1 VARGDGEAPSLT
13 VSPRRL
19 LKVEM
24 TGPTPN
30 SNLMSNLDPLL
41 PPPER
46 LAALR
51 IVDANANRAAEGL
64 RVVEEYCRFF
74 LGDAALSKEC
84 KSLRHD
90 LAELVGAI
98 PPAMLAAARD
108 TTGDV
113 GTAISTE
120 AEGERGSLRAVA
132 IAGSKRVEQALRVI
146 EEYAK
151 SLHLPESAGFEQ
163 LRYRAYSLGRQWT
176 LLENSRARLDGCRL
190 YVLIDGRKS
199 EDEFERLVAS
209 LVRGGVDMLQLR
221 DKTLADRTL
230 LARAK
235 RLRELVPAGNG
246 PLIIVNDRPD
256 LALLAGADGVHVGQE
271 ELTVRDVRRVV
282 GPEMLVGVSTHSLE
296 QARQAVVDGAS
307 YIGCGPTFPSGTKSF
322 DHYPGLDLLRAVAR
336 EVGLPAFAI
345 GGITQSNLSDVL
357 AAGFSR
363 VAVSGSIAGAADAEK
378 EARLMLRQLTA
389 AASSNQ
395 QAAAD

>member
-1 VARGDGEAPSLT
+1 
-13 VSPRRL
+13 
-19 LKVEM
+19 
-24 TGPTPN
+24 
-30 SNLMSNLDPLL
+30 MSNLDPLL
-41 PPPER
+41 PPRER

-113 GTAISTE
+113 GTTISTE

-132 IAGSKRVEQALRVI
+132 IASSKRVEQALRVI
-146 EEYAK
+146 EEYVK
-151 SLHLPESAGFEQ
+151 SLHLPESAGFER
-163 LRYRAYSLGRQWT
+163 LRYRAYSLARQWT
-176 LLENSRARLDGCRL
+176 LLENSQDRLDGCRL

-199 EDEFERLVAS
+199 EEEFDRLATA
-209 LVRGGVDMLQLR
+209 LVRGGVDIVQLR
-221 DKTLADRTL
+221 DKTLDDRTL
-230 LARAK
+230 LARAR
-235 RLRELVPAGNG
+235 RLRQLVPAGTK
-246 PLIIVNDRPD
+246 PLIVVNDRPD
-256 LALLAGADGVHVGQE
+256 LALLGGADGVHVGQE

-282 GPEMLVGVSTHSLE
+282 GPEVLVGVSTHSLE
-296 QARQAVVDGAS
+296 QARQAVVDGAN
-307 YIGCGPTFPSGTKSF
+307 YIGCGPTFPSGTKAF
-322 DHYPGLDLLRAVAR
+322 DHYPGLDLLRAVSQ
-336 EVGLPAFAI
+336 EIGLPAFAI

-395 QAAAD
+395 QSAAD